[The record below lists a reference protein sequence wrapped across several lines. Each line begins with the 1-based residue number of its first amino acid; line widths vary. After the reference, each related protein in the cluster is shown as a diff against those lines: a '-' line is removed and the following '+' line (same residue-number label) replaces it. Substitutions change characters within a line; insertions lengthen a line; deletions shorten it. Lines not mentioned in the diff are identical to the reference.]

1 MIYPHKTQG
10 LLKWTKG
17 FLCTKSRSVKLV
29 NHTIWKCEKNMRY
42 NCLKMGRMQKRNFSV
57 VSSMTFKQPF
67 RFSWF
72 PILQDFDQVDQI
84 IHCKD
89 PVMSKVY
96 YIYSTYKNK
105 VAKIFSPW
113 YTTFHK
119 WIMISN
125 IESVSNIQTI
135 FGRTI
140 IRYAV

>member
-1 MIYPHKTQG
+1 
-10 LLKWTKG
+10 
-17 FLCTKSRSVKLV
+17 
-29 NHTIWKCEKNMRY
+29 
-42 NCLKMGRMQKRNFSV
+42 MQKRNFSV

-89 PVMSKVY
+89 PGMSEVY

-113 YTTFHK
+113 YK
-119 WIMISN
+119 PPANVSQMNLISN

>member
-1 MIYPHKTQG
+1 
-10 LLKWTKG
+10 
-17 FLCTKSRSVKLV
+17 
-29 NHTIWKCEKNMRY
+29 
-42 NCLKMGRMQKRNFSV
+42 MQKRNFSV

-89 PVMSKVY
+89 PGMSKVY
-96 YIYSTYKNK
+96 YIYSTYKYK
-105 VAKIFSPW
+105 VAKIFPTW
-113 YTTFHK
+113 YKTTFQK
-119 WIMISN
+119 SIMILN

>member
-1 MIYPHKTQG
+1 
-10 LLKWTKG
+10 
-17 FLCTKSRSVKLV
+17 
-29 NHTIWKCEKNMRY
+29 
-42 NCLKMGRMQKRNFSV
+42 MQKRNFSV

-72 PILQDFDQVDQI
+72 PILQDFDQVDQN

-89 PVMSKVY
+89 PGMSKVY
-96 YIYSTYKNK
+96 YIYSTYKYK
-105 VAKIFSPW
+105 VAKILPPW
-113 YTTFHK
+113 YITFHK
-119 WIMISN
+119 LIMISN

>member
-1 MIYPHKTQG
+1 
-10 LLKWTKG
+10 
-17 FLCTKSRSVKLV
+17 
-29 NHTIWKCEKNMRY
+29 
-42 NCLKMGRMQKRNFSV
+42 MQKRNFSV

-72 PILQDFDQVDQI
+72 PILQDFDQVDQN

-89 PVMSKVY
+89 PGMSKVY
-96 YIYSTYKNK
+96 NIYSTYKYK
-105 VAKIFSPW
+105 VAKILPPW

>member
-1 MIYPHKTQG
+1 
-10 LLKWTKG
+10 
-17 FLCTKSRSVKLV
+17 
-29 NHTIWKCEKNMRY
+29 
-42 NCLKMGRMQKRNFSV
+42 MQKRNFSV

-72 PILQDFDQVDQI
+72 PILQDFDQVDQN

-89 PVMSKVY
+89 PGMSKVY
-96 YIYSTYKNK
+96 YIYSTYKYK
-105 VAKIFSPW
+105 VAKILFLDINP
-113 YTTFHK
+113 TFHK